1 VPRYEADSIVE
12 ALCEF
17 AFASGTQWDPTVF
30 GAFRS
35 AVGDAVLP
43 IREAGE
49 VVDVLVETS
58 EEGSRQHTRRQQRMR
73 FFSEDRSRL
82 AQVGENLLIANVL
95 RPYPHWG
102 PFRAFILQTLD
113 AYESAAKPDAIDK
126 LTLRYIDKLPLS
138 SDDAPLGEWIR
149 SESPYLPA
157 FLADAT
163 DSGFSRVEKPVDG
176 GTEALTL
183 VLEQHMGQRVL
194 TLDTELV
201 VAPQTLDRAALGA
214 KLDALHGRVVE
225 IFEACIS
232 DRTRATLRPLGG

>member
-1 VPRYEADSIVE
+1 MPRYETDPIVE

-17 AFASGTQWDPTVF
+17 AFASTAQWDPTVF

-49 VVDVLVETS
+49 VVDVLVETT
-58 EEGSRQHTRRQQRMR
+58 EEGVRQHTRRLQRMR
-73 FFSEDRSRL
+73 FFSADRSRL

-102 PFRAFILQTLD
+102 PFRAFILQTLE
-113 AYESAAKPDAIDK
+113 AYESAAKPDGIDR
-126 LTLRYIDKLPLS
+126 LTLRYIDKLPLGA
-138 SDDAPLGEWIR
+138 DGAPLGEWIR
-149 SESPYLPA
+149 FESPYLPA
-157 FLADAT
+157 FLADAVAR
-163 DSGFSRVEKPVDG
+163 GFSRVEKPVVG

-183 VLEQHMGQRVL
+183 VLEEHKGERVL

-201 VAPQTLDRAALGA
+201 VAPHALDRVALAAT
-214 KLDALHGRVVE
+214 LDALHERVVE

-232 DRTRATLRPLGG
+232 DRTRAMLRPLGD